1 MDNKELKGGEARFIK
16 VKKEAIHE
24 LIQELFMERRGG
36 KYFNLQINC
45 NDNYLYKIKWD
56 DITGDFICVVC
67 NFDERNK
74 VDIDQL
80 MESVDYTT
88 DTFFS
93 EKCYKSI
100 QLGEEKTNK

>member
-1 MDNKELKGGEARFIK
+1 MNDRKLKCGEARIIK
-16 VKKEAIHE
+16 VNKEAIHE
-24 LIQELFMERRGG
+24 LLQELFMERGG
-36 KYFNLQINC
+36 KYFNLRRN
-45 NDNYLYKIKWD
+45 NEVDHLYQMAWD
-56 DITGDFICVVC
+56 DVTGDFACVIC

-74 VDIDQL
+74 VNLDRLI
-80 MESVDYTT
+80 ESVDYTT